1 MPPSLLRDPGF
12 FGGVSHPKS
21 FLQALAGSTS
31 SFPDLKRSTFRG
43 LPALL
48 VSDDEIRA
56 LAEPFRFS
64 LVGFFPGKRP
74 PLDAIRK
81 FFFNLKLKGDVSVT
95 VLDSTHILIKL
106 ENDLDYCRIFCH
118 RSYLIFNCFLK
129 ITKWTPNLDIGV
141 ESPTIP
147 IWISFPH
154 LRPHFF
160 APRILFGLG
169 ELFGKPLKIDEAT
182 SVGSRPSIARVLVE
196 IDITKNYPKLVW
208 LGSDLL
214 GYAQEVVF
222 DDFPHFCDVCKK
234 LGHISGKCSS
244 DLAPASVAERPV
256 EIHLGGVNDNKGV
269 NDDVVNVDEVTSVG
283 KNLRSVDPVGC
294 ATDIGLPQENLDGSV
309 DLHLG
314 IGAPLAAEKSS
325 LSPFALP
332 FDPVLDGGVRQG
344 MILESS
350 AIAVVTEINKDNK
363 NVDIS
368 DNLPSNDLNS
378 FGAVKVTEV
387 EEGGAGVDLF
397 AGVEP
402 SRVVVL
408 SPSLIVEEGTSV
420 VEIPVKAVD
429 AHVLADLVGKYSGKE
444 IREQNNWLND
454 SSEDSDFSESDN
466 DFSLARSSIASR
478 GKFWGRGRRKR

>member
-1 MPPSLLRDPGF
+1 MPPSILRDPGF
-12 FGGVSHPKS
+12 FGGVSHSKS

-81 FFFNLKLKGDVSVT
+81 FFFNLKLNGDVSVT
-95 VLDSTHILIKL
+95 VLDSTHVLIKL

-118 RSYLIFNCFLK
+118 RSYLVFNCYMK
-129 ITKWTPNLDIGV
+129 ITKWTPTLDIGV
-141 ESPTIP
+141 ESPIIP

-196 IDITKNYPKLVW
+196 IDITKNYPKQVW

-222 DDFPHFCDVCKK
+222 DDFPHFCGVCKK
-234 LGHISGKCSS
+234 LGHISGNNQQY
-244 DLAPASVAERPV
+244 
-256 EIHLGGVNDNKGV
+256 I
-269 NDDVVNVDEVTSVG
+269 EVSPLFTGISTTVY
-283 KNLRSVDPVGC
+283 
-294 ATDIGLPQENLDGSV
+294 TLPQQSTDRPQTSNHHSCSTHQQDVNPPEQ
-309 DLHLG
+309 
-314 IGAPLAAEKSS
+314 APYLAIYY
-325 LSPFALP
+325 P
-332 FDPVLDGGVRQG
+332 
-344 MILESS
+344 
-350 AIAVVTEINKDNK
+350 
-363 NVDIS
+363 
-368 DNLPSNDLNS
+368 
-378 FGAVKVTEV
+378 
-387 EEGGAGVDLF
+387 
-397 AGVEP
+397 
-402 SRVVVL
+402 
-408 SPSLIVEEGTSV
+408 
-420 VEIPVKAVD
+420 
-429 AHVLADLVGKYSGKE
+429 
-444 IREQNNWLND
+444 LND
-454 SSEDSDFSESDN
+454 
-466 DFSLARSSIASR
+466 RQ
-478 GKFWGRGRRKR
+478 

>member
-1 MPPSLLRDPGF
+1 MPPSILRDPGF
-12 FGGVSHPKS
+12 FGGVSHSKS

-48 VSDDEIRA
+48 VSDDEIKA

-81 FFFNLKLKGDVSVT
+81 FFFNLKLNGDVSVT

-118 RSYLIFNCFLK
+118 RSYLVFNCYMK
-129 ITKWTPNLDIGV
+129 ITKWTPTLDIGV
-141 ESPTIP
+141 ESPIIP

-154 LRPHFF
+154 LQPHFF

-196 IDITKNYPKLVW
+196 IDITKNYPKQVW

-222 DDFPHFCDVCKK
+222 DDFPHFCGVCKK

-244 DLAPASVAERPV
+244 DNVPVFHSVAERPV
-256 EIHLGGVNDNKGV
+256 EIIAHLDGVNDIKGV
-269 NDDVVNVDEVTSVG
+269 NADVVNVDEVNSVG
-283 KNLRSVDPVGC
+283 KNLLSVDPVGC
-294 ATDIGLPQENLDGSV
+294 ATDIGLSQENLDGSM
-309 DLHLG
+309 DLNLG
-314 IGAPLAAEKSS
+314 NGVPLVADKSL
-325 LSPFALP
+325 LSPVALP
-332 FDPVLDGGVRQG
+332 FIPVLDGGVRQG
-344 MILESS
+344 VILESS
-350 AIAVVTEINKDNK
+350 AIAVVTEVNKDNMK
-363 NVDIS
+363 VDIS
-368 DNLPSNDLNS
+368 DSLPSHDLNS
-378 FGAVKVTEV
+378 IGAVKVIEI
-387 EEGGAGVDLF
+387 EEGGAGDDML

-402 SRVVVL
+402 SGLEVL
-408 SPSLIVEEGTSV
+408 CPSLIVEEGNSV

-429 AHVLADLVGKYSGKE
+429 THVMADWVGKSSGKD
-444 IREQNNWLND
+444 IRDQNSWLND
-454 SSEDSDFSESDN
+454 S
-466 DFSLARSSIASR
+466 
-478 GKFWGRGRRKR
+478 